1 MTIAEIEK
9 GFKNTIDQYYAA
21 PWYLDKDYREQ
32 HQQIYIGGILQAA
45 LHILPFE
52 NYYDL
57 KVYCYNQH
65 GYDPGG
71 VTDGQMSLDE
81 LDAIFD

>member
-9 GFKNTIDQYYAA
+9 RFRKTIDQYYAYPCEEYIKA
-21 PWYLDKDYREQ
+21 
-32 HQQIYIGGILQAA
+32 HQTEYIGGVLHAA

-52 NYYDL
+52 NYYSL
-57 KVYCYNQH
+57 KVYCYTQH

-81 LDAIFD
+81 LEGIFD